1 MNSQDLYFVLR
12 EKNIITRESGR
23 YKNHNHICLFF
34 CGNWKNFNLSDQIVA
49 AENEMLTGGFPYSV
63 HAEINM
69 LKKIQ
74 TKPSLNRRKNYDI
87 IVVRVSR
94 TGVFGNSRPCFHC
107 IANLIANNYIKIKY
121 VYYSNG
127 DGEIMKEKLS
137 DMLVSDSTKLSSG
150 HRSKKIIL

>member
-12 EKNIITRESGR
+12 KKNIITREVGR
-23 YKNHNHICLFF
+23 GKNHNHICLFF
-34 CGNWKNFNLSDQIVA
+34 CGDWKNFNFASRIVA
-49 AENEMLTGGFPYSV
+49 SENEMLIGGFPYSV

-74 TKPSLNRRKNYDI
+74 KQPSINRRKNYDI

-107 IANLIANNYIKIKY
+107 VANLIANNHIKIKY
-121 VYYSNG
+121 VYYSNC

-137 DMLVSDSTKLSSG
+137 DMLLADNTKISSG
-150 HRSKKIIL
+150 HRPRR